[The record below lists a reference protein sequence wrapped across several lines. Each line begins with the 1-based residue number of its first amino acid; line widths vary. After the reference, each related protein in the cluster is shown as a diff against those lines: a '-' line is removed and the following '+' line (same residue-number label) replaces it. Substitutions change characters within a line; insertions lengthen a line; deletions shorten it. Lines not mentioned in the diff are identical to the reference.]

1 MLLPCSPVINSANIL
16 KNCVTEQE
24 NWPKKM
30 KVPQR
35 NEMKMLEVK
44 FESKSVLFIQQ
55 IADLGNGNTTT
66 VQVTIDL

>member
-1 MLLPCSPVINSANIL
+1 
-16 KNCVTEQE
+16 
-24 NWPKKM
+24 M